1 MSVEKHI
8 DVTLKTSYRTLNSL
22 KSTTRKI
29 WIVFHGQGQ
38 LTEFF
43 LKKFEVLDPNEHFI
57 IAPQGLSKYYLNG
70 FTGRVGASWMT
81 KEDRLTEIENQARYV
96 DAVVE
101 AELGDHSAEIVLLG
115 FSQGTATMMRY
126 AKHAQLT
133 FNKMI
138 VWAGTIPLELTPE
151 MVVHWSDLQAHFVYG
166 DEDQFDSNGQ
176 FDQEHQK
183 FEALIGRPANKLV
196 FHGKHEVK
204 AEILGDFNL

>member
-22 KSTTRKI
+22 LPTTKKV

-43 LKKFEVLDPNEHFI
+43 LKKFEVLDPKEHFI

-81 KEDRLTEIENQARYV
+81 KEDRLTEIENQTRYI
-96 DAVVE
+96 DAVVQ
-101 AELGDHSAEIVLLG
+101 AELVDHSAEIVLLG

-126 AKHAQLT
+126 AKHTRIT
-133 FNKMI
+133 FSKMI
-138 VWAGTIPLELTPE
+138 VWAGTIPPELTPE
-151 MVVHWSDLQAHFVYG
+151 MVAHWSDYEAYFVCG
-166 DEDQFDSNGQ
+166 DKDQFDYNGQ
-176 FDQEHQK
+176 FDQEYQK
-183 FEALIGRPANKLV
+183 LETLIERPVNKLV
-196 FHGKHEVK
+196 FQGKHEVLS
-204 AEILGDFNL
+204 EVLLEL